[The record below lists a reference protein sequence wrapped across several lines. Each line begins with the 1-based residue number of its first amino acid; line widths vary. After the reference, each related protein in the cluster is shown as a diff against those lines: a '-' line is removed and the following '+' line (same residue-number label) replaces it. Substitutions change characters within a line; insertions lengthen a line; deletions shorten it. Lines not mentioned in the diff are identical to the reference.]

1 VVPKEVQLAEYMPSN
16 RLNFSRL
23 GQGNLTPLL
32 IQAINSVNPQ
42 FKRRNGDY
50 KIFMQKLWTLKK
62 HLGVDDRLK
71 KLKDRASKRL
81 ADLGFSKRKHFVLSD
96 QVGRLIESF
105 FEQYV
110 KSLPECFQEIRVH
123 R

>member
-1 VVPKEVQLAEYMPSN
+1 MPSN